1 MNEWKRDN
9 PKAEKALTPVVRA
22 HIVDMQDEIRR
33 LRVESELLNSDRSPL
48 SSTKNDDSYARHS
61 ETRQGGGPLSA
72 SSPKRHSTPTRIGR
86 DVPDPVP
93 VALIAKLALDRGLQG
108 HGLGR

>member
-9 PKAEKALTPVVRA
+9 PKAERALTPVVRA
-22 HIVDMQDEIRR
+22 HIVDMEDEMRR
-33 LRVESELLNSDRSPL
+33 LRVESELLNFDRSPQSL
-48 SSTKNDDSYARHS
+48 TKNDDSYARRS
-61 ETRQGGGPLSA
+61 ETRQGGGLLSA

-93 VALIAKLALDRGLQG
+93 AALIANLALDRGLQG